1 MHLLLHM
8 NESLLLRMG
17 GRSALLNLL
26 HHFYA
31 DVRQHQVI
39 GPIFTAKI
47 SDWPKHLEKIADFWS
62 TIAGGPPAYSGP
74 MVAKHIPLDLKEE
87 HFQAWLG
94 LWEHNCKIWL
104 PADCAMEMI
113 QFAQNIALR
122 LRMACGVTLPAEKLG
137 TAIALGQRTY
147 GQPKPPTALT
157 ITQA

>member
-1 MHLLLHM
+1 M
-8 NESLLLRMG
+8 NDSLLNRLG
-17 GRSALLNLL
+17 GRPALLKLL

-39 GPIFTAKI
+39 GPIFTAHI
-47 SDWPKHLEKIADFWS
+47 TDWTHHLEKIADFWS

-74 MVAKHIPLDLKEE
+74 MVAKHMPLNLKEE
-87 HFQAWLG
+87 HFQVWLG

-104 PADCAMEMI
+104 PADCAGEMI

-122 LRMACGVTLPAEKLG
+122 LRMACGVPVTGDKLG

-147 GQPKPPTALT
+147 GKPKPLAIQPVN
-157 ITQA
+157 